1 MIVSLEN
8 NQDKIVIPQ
17 EMAKLL
23 KGAMDIV
30 AKRQKLGDNVEVD
43 ITIVDDEE
51 IHTLNKQ
58 YRNVD
63 RPTDVLSFA
72 LDEGEEEPV
81 IQDSEATH
89 LLGEI
94 NISALK
100 ALVHFEEVG
109 HGLPREMTYLAV
121 HGILNLIR
129 YEHMSDEEKVVM
141 RKEEESVLREMDL
154 SEEYFGG

>member
-8 NQDKIVIPQ
+8 NQDKIAIPQ

-81 IQDSEATH
+81 IQDSEAIH

-94 NISALK
+94 IISAPK
-100 ALVHFEEVG
+100 AVAQGEEFG

-121 HGILNLIR
+121 HGILHLLG
-129 YEHMSDEEKVVM
+129 YDHMKDEEKVVM